1 MDPFSGAMIGYKVGK
16 FGAELWWGTHQDNIN
31 QAQGLVED
39 FENSGAVNY
48 AYIKKAESLL
58 EQVPSDEKDYIV
70 AMQNYLLAICYYY
83 EQMYHASL
91 RCLNIVSDFKIGTF
105 TACAETLADIQN
117 EATII
122 RTIVLETIN
131 AKSNTDDSLDDCFEH
146 EEEDVDEHESFYQC
160 YSAFIND
167 EYDDIDVFLEQLDIL
182 ILESPN
188 EYSDLSLL
196 GAVACLDKILKIYEE
211 HWAERDV
218 CDIYDFREDLSEYII
233 SGIEYINN
241 VKCSCSNSKS
251 NEIKI
256 VDYCLNA
263 HFNKAIQRD
272 DENDEIADC
281 SEDISGN
288 LFSDEYIK
296 ALYEQTVRYIN
307 SFWLKDEE
315 FDEDTEK
322 MDVLKN
328 EDEDKSLT
336 DGEHEYLSE
345 YKEIIAE
352 GKISER
358 DYRFLLKIKHSNGIS
373 DERAKELEN
382 FAAQSSLSKNEQ
394 EYLDEYKDIIQS
406 GTMTERDKRYLN
418 KIKVS
423 NGISDSRAI
432 ELEKMIKSK

>member
-1 MDPFSGAMIGYKVGK
+1 MAAGCADAIPGGATVAITAIIASTWKMYYDINKCLGISFSENFLKSVASGVVSNIASNGVGVAAHAGANLLSCIPVVGNIAALAGGVAANRASIYTAAVSYLKILEKVAKSG
-16 FGAELWWGTHQDNIN
+16 ETLN
-31 QAQGLVED
+31 ED
-39 FENSGAVNY
+39 SFKQY
-48 AYIKKAESLL
+48 QLL
-58 EQVPSDEKDYIV
+58 E
-70 AMQNYLLAICYYY
+70 
-83 EQMYHASL
+83 
-91 RCLNIVSDFKIGTF
+91 
-105 TACAETLADIQN
+105 ETQLVN
-117 EATII
+117 
-122 RTIVLETIN
+122 
-131 AKSNTDDSLDDCFEH
+131 CFEH
-146 EEEDVDEHESFYQC
+146 EEEDVDEHEGFYQC

-182 ILESPN
+182 ILECPN
-188 EYSDLSLL
+188 EYSNLSLL
-196 GAVACLDKILKIYEE
+196 GAVACLDKILKIYKA
-211 HWAERDV
+211 HWAERDN
-218 CDIYDFREDLSEYII
+218 CDIDDFRKEFSEYIC

-251 NEIKI
+251 NEIKK

-272 DENDEIADC
+272 DENDEIVDC

-288 LFSDEYIK
+288 LFPDEYIK

-315 FDEDTEK
+315 FDEATEK